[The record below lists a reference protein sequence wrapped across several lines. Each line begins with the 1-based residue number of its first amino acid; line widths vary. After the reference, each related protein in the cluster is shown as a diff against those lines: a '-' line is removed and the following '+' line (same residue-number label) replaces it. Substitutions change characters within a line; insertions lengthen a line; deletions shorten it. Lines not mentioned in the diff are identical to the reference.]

1 MWVTCSLV
9 PKQEKIVLPHI
20 KLLVAWHV
28 FRLVKRCAILM
39 WWCYTWEFRNPLCF
53 NFYMEHHISLAPL
66 LWWHAHTK
74 CIKYL
79 LIMKI
84 TTKPLLLHTNTWF
97 FFSRAFELA
106 EWITWTRMA
115 SMINTKKVCNAE
127 QCLLDPIYDRCS
139 CVIRATLPS

>member
-97 FFSRAFELA
+97 FSVGHLNLLNGSLGLGWLPWSTQRKLA
-106 EWITWTRMA
+106 MPNNVCWILYKIDVVVLFA
-115 SMINTKKVCNAE
+115 
-127 QCLLDPIYDRCS
+127 QH
-139 CVIRATLPS
+139 